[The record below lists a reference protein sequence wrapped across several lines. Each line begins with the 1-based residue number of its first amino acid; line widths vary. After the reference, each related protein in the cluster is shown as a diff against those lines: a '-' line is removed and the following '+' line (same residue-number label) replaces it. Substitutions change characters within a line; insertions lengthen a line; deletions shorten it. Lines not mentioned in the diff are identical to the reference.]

1 MNRPQACERAA
12 SRPAVAERAVTGW
25 SLLTLSLLA
34 AMATPVAA
42 QNTPPQPA
50 PATGAAAPGAGTG
63 TGASGLSQATAGAQA
78 DLARS
83 LKELADLRATI
94 AAEKVPL
101 NQELTAL
108 EARLADLKRRQDDSA
123 RASDM
128 RTLDINNMTAALKL
142 RQDEMAY
149 VSNLL
154 DEYARGYEATL
165 HVSELKEYSGVVETA
180 KLAREN
186 KDLTLT
192 GKLDK
197 QADVLSSSLKRVTGL
212 LGGERLDGEAIDP
225 QGRVASGQFALV
237 GPIALF
243 AVNNGVAGL
252 ALPQTGSFRAM
263 VRPLEKTLTAGIA
276 QVVESGSGLLPL
288 DPSKG
293 GALKEVL
300 ARGSLLHYFERGG
313 PIMWPLLFVSVLA
326 ITVIF
331 ERLVFLAREKRRRD
345 HKVVESIIEKVSRGD
360 VNGAIA
366 AGEGSPDF
374 VARAVTYAL
383 KNREKSLTNAL
394 LRASGLEVVRFTRG
408 ISILDTCITVAPLL
422 GLLGT
427 VTGMMGSFGMLGGG
441 ELSAPAQITGGI
453 AEALIATCFGLGIAV
468 TSLLP
473 MNYLHSQADRA
484 RHEMEDAATHVE
496 LLMKPVME
504 AEEAARERRIR
515 ALMAQQAAAEAR
527 GAVELDVEP
536 RSGMSTRT
544 AATV

>member
-1 MNRPQACERAA
+1 MVLIVMLLSPLAA
-12 SRPAVAERAVTGW
+12 IATPAVAQD
-25 SLLTLSLLA
+25 A
-34 AMATPVAA
+34 A
-42 QNTPPQPA
+42 PQPA
-50 PATGAAAPGAGTG
+50 PAI
-63 TGASGLSQATAGAQA
+63 GLSQATAGAQG
-78 DLARS
+78 DLERS
-83 LKELADLRATI
+83 LKELSDLRATI

-108 EARLADLKRRQDDSA
+108 EARLADLKRKREETA

-154 DEYARGYEATL
+154 DEYARGFDATL

-192 GKLDK
+192 EKLGK
-197 QADVLSSSLKRVTGL
+197 QADVLSASLKRVTSL
-212 LGGERLDGEAIDP
+212 LGGERFDGDAIDP
-225 QGRVASGQFALV
+225 QGRVQSGQFALI
-237 GPIALF
+237 GPVALF
-243 AVNNGVAGL
+243 AVHGGVAGL

-263 VRPLEKTLTAGIA
+263 VRPLEKSLTAGIE
-276 QVVESGSGLLPL
+276 QVVSSGSGLLPL

-300 ARGSLLHYFERGG
+300 ARGSLLHYFVRGG
-313 PIMWPLLFVSVLA
+313 PIMWPLLFVSILA

-331 ERLVFLAREKRRRD
+331 ERLMFLAREKRRRN
-345 HKVVESIIEKVSRGD
+345 HKTVETIIEKASRGD
-360 VNGAIA
+360 VTGAIA
-366 AGEGSPDF
+366 AGEGSQDF
-374 VARAVTYAL
+374 VARAMTYAL
-383 KNREKSLTNAL
+383 KNREKSLSNAL
-394 LRASGLEVVRFTRG
+394 MRASGQEVVRFTRG

-473 MNYLHSQADRA
+473 MNYLHSQADNA
-484 RHEMEDAATHVE
+484 RHEMEDAATHLE

-515 ALMAQQAAAEAR
+515 ALMAQQAAAESGGPAP
-527 GAVELDVEP
+527 VEP
-536 RSGMSTRT
+536 AAANSTRVV
-544 AATV
+544 ARV

>member
-1 MNRPQACERAA
+1 MSPLRFARLLSGAIRFAA
-12 SRPAVAERAVTGW
+12 LMA
-25 SLLTLSLLA
+25 L
-34 AMATPVAA
+34 ATPVVA
-42 QNTPPQPA
+42 QDSAPQPA
-50 PATGAAAPGAGTG
+50 PAAAT
-63 TGASGLSQATAGAQA
+63 GLSQAAAGAQA
-78 DLARS
+78 DLDKTM
-83 LKELADLRATI
+83 KELADVRAAI

-101 NQELTAL
+101 NQELTVL
-108 EARLADLKRRQDDSA
+108 EARLADLRRRQEDTA

-154 DEYARGYEATL
+154 DEYARGFDATL

-186 KDLTLT
+186 RDLTLAQ
-192 GKLDK
+192 KLDK
-197 QADVLSSSLKRVTGL
+197 QTDVLDASLKRVQGL
-212 LGGERLDGEAIDP
+212 LGGKRFEGEAIDP

-237 GPIALF
+237 GPVALF
-243 AVNNGVAGL
+243 AASGGVAGL

-263 VRPLEKTLTAGIA
+263 VRPLEEALTAGIQ
-276 QVVESGSGLLPL
+276 QVVASGQGLLPL
-288 DPSKG
+288 DPSRG

-313 PIMWPLLFVSVLA
+313 PIMWPLLFVSILA
-326 ITVIF
+326 VTVIF

-345 HKVVESIIEKVSRGD
+345 TGAVESIIDSVSKGN
-360 VNGAIA
+360 VNAAIA
-366 AGEGSPDF
+366 AGKGSQDY
-374 VARAVTYAL
+374 VARALTYAL
-383 KNREKSLTNAL
+383 EQREKSLPNAL
-394 LRASGLEVVRFTRG
+394 IRAGGQEMVRFNRG

-453 AEALIATCFGLGIAV
+453 AEALIATCFGLGVAV
-468 TSLLP
+468 TALLP
-473 MNYLHSQADRA
+473 MNYLHSQSDKA
-484 RHEMEDAATHVE
+484 RHEMEDASNHLE
-496 LLMKPVME
+496 ILMKPVLE
-504 AEEAARERRIR
+504 AEQAVRDRRIR
-515 ALMAQQAAAEAR
+515 KLMQQQDAAEER
-527 GAVELDVEP
+527 V
-536 RSGMSTRT
+536 

>member
-1 MNRPQACERAA
+1 MKRQLMGAIGYAA
-12 SRPAVAERAVTGW
+12 LMA
-25 SLLTLSLLA
+25 LA
-34 AMATPVAA
+34 APAAA
-42 QNTPPQPA
+42 QDGSSQPA
-50 PATGAAAPGAGTG
+50 SAGGLKQAAAA
-63 TGASGLSQATAGAQA
+63 AQA
-78 DLARS
+78 DLDKS
-83 LKELADLRATI
+83 LKELAALRATI
-94 AAEKVPL
+94 EQEKVPL
-101 NQELTAL
+101 NQELTVL
-108 EARLADLKRRQDDSA
+108 ETRLADLRRRQEDTA

-186 KDLTLT
+186 RDLTLT
-192 GKLDK
+192 EKLEN
-197 QADVLSSSLKRVTGL
+197 QSDVLESSLKRVQSL
-212 LGGERLDGEAIDP
+212 LGGKRFEGEAIDP

-237 GPIALF
+237 GPVALF
-243 AVNNGVAGL
+243 AAGGGVAGL

-263 VRPLEKTLTAGIA
+263 VRPLEEAMTAGI
-276 QVVESGSGLLPL
+276 QQIVSSGEGLLPL
-288 DPSKG
+288 DPSRG

-313 PIMWPLLFVSVLA
+313 PIMWPLLFVSLLA
-326 ITVIF
+326 MTVIF

-345 HKVVESIIEKVSRGD
+345 RETVEAIIDHVSKGN
-360 VNGAIA
+360 VNAAIGA
-366 AGEGSPDF
+366 GKDSQDF
-374 VARAVTYAL
+374 VARALTYAL
-383 KNREKSLTNAL
+383 EQREKSLSNAL
-394 LRASGLEVVRFTRG
+394 IRAGGLEMVRFNRG

-468 TSLLP
+468 TALLP

-484 RHEMEDAATHVE
+484 RHEMEDASNHLE
-496 LLMKPVME
+496 ILMKPILE
-504 AEEAARERRIR
+504 EEAATRERRVR

-527 GAVELDVEP
+527 GGGIAMEP
-536 RSGMSTRT
+536 AAGMAPRT
-544 AATV
+544 AASI

>member
-1 MNRPQACERAA
+1 MSARLMTWL
-12 SRPAVAERAVTGW
+12 V
-25 SLLTLSLLA
+25 LA
-34 AMATPVAA
+34 AIATPVVAQDAA
-42 QNTPPQPA
+42 QSGGLTR
-50 PATGAAAPGAGTG
+50 AA
-63 TGASGLSQATAGAQA
+63 AGAQA
-78 DLARS
+78 DLEKS
-83 LKELADLRATI
+83 LRELADLRAAI

-101 NQELTAL
+101 SQELTAL
-108 EARLADLKRRQDDSA
+108 EARLADLKRRQEETA

-128 RTLDINNMTAALKL
+128 RTLDINNMTAAQKL

-165 HVSELKEYSGVVETA
+165 HVSELPAFSGVVETA

-186 KDLTLT
+186 EDLTLT
-192 GKLDK
+192 EKLDK

-212 LGGERLDGEAIDP
+212 LGGERFDGDAIDP
-225 QGRVASGQFALV
+225 QGRVQSGQFALI
-237 GPIALF
+237 GPVALF
-243 AVNNGVAGL
+243 AVHGGVAGL

-263 VRPLEKTLTAGIA
+263 VRPLEKTLTAGIE
-276 QVVESGSGLLPL
+276 QVVASGSGLLPL

-313 PIMWPLLFVSVLA
+313 PIMWPLLFVSILA

-331 ERLVFLAREKRRRD
+331 ERLVFLARERRRRN
-345 HKVVESIIEKVSRGD
+345 HRTVESIIDNISRGKID
-360 VNGAIA
+360 AAIA
-366 AGEGSPDF
+366 SGEGSQDF

-383 KNREKSLTNAL
+383 KHREKSLTNAL
-394 LRASGLEVVRFTRG
+394 MRASGLEVVRFTRG

-515 ALMAQQAAAEAR
+515 ALMAQQAAAESGMPAP
-527 GAVELDVEP
+527 VEP
-536 RSGMSTRT
+536 GRAMSTRSE
-544 AATV
+544 ASV